1 MRSLPA
7 IALSLNRIA
16 FGAGFVVSP
25 SSARSWIG
33 PRMAAKPQSH
43 VLTRALGARDIALG
57 LGALFALGKGER
69 RQARSW
75 MLGHLVADGTD
86 LEATIAERRHLP
98 ERAFAFAS
106 TVAGVSTAV
115 AAWSAISLGRAK
127 HDAGGEDP
135 EGLSA

>member
-57 LGALFALGKGER
+57 LGALIALRKGEG
-69 RQARSW
+69 QARSW
-75 MLGHLVADGTD
+75 MLGHLVADATD
-86 LEATIAERRHLP
+86 LAATIAERRHLP
-98 ERAFAFAS
+98 QRAFAFAS
-106 TVAGVSTAV
+106 VMAGVSTAM
-115 AAWSAISLGRAK
+115 AAWSAIALGRSRQ
-127 HDAGGEDP
+127 DGPGRDP
-135 EGLSA
+135 DGLSA